1 MSYPCYGIAR
11 MSRLFGKSRQA
22 FHQMETRNTRQCV
35 NGEMLLVYVKEIR
48 RQQPRIG
55 TRKLYSMLH
64 PVMVSNSI
72 KIGRDAF
79 FSLLRKSNLLV
90 KRRRKHVTTTD
101 SNHLFKKYPNL
112 IKEYVPVGPEQ
123 IWASDIT
130 YLLTER
136 GFVYLSLVTDQY
148 SKTIMGYHVHAT
160 LEANGPLEALRMAL
174 KARCYPE
181 SRLIHHSDRGIQYCC
196 EDYIKVL
203 DGNNIQISMSQRGN
217 PYENAIA
224 ERVNGILKSEFYLDR
239 CFKDIDQVTSVVR
252 NTVRVY
258 NTQRPHASCNN
269 MTPDKA
275 HEQHGLLKKLWKNY
289 KRKEKSK
296 ELQPIGEEVK
306 RAVAQ
311 LLRKDAI
318 TALAPAGT

>member
-22 FHQMETRNTRQCV
+22 FHQMETRNTRQGV

-64 PVMVSNSI
+64 PVVVSNSL

-160 LEANGPLEALRMAL
+160 LEANGPLEALQMAL

-239 CFKDIDQVTSVVR
+239 CFKDIDQVISVVR
-252 NTVRVY
+252 NTVKVY

-296 ELQPIGEEVK
+296 ELEPIGEEVK

-318 TALAPAGT
+318 TALSPAGT